1 MDTLDSLL
9 NEIESEI
16 LRAKKATFSNTDVV
30 VNRQSMLNL
39 LTRLRAAYP
48 VVVREAEQIK
58 KDRDE
63 ILSKAEAY
71 ANDTMDKAEER
82 ARQMMNETEIIKQA
96 TLDAEEMRNEAE
108 EAYRKMDYESRSLA
122 FNVLDSAEKVMRESM
137 SLINERKRKL
147 IEE

>member
-16 LRAKKATFSNTDVV
+16 LRAKKATFSNTDII
-30 VNRQSMLNL
+30 VNRQTMLNL
-39 LTRLRAAYP
+39 LTRMRASYP

-63 ILSKAEAY
+63 ILAKAEAY
-71 ANDTMDKAEER
+71 ANETMDKAEEK
-82 ARQMMNETEIIKQA
+82 AKQMISETEIIRQA
-96 TLDAEEMRNEAE
+96 TADAEAMRNEAE
-108 EAYRKMDYESRSLA
+108 EAYRKMDYDSRSLA
-122 FNVLDSAEKVMRESM
+122 FNVLDSAEKTMRESM
-137 SLINERKRKL
+137 SRLNACKRKL

>member
-16 LRAKKATFSNTDVV
+16 LRAKKATFSSTDIV
-30 VNRQSMLNL
+30 VNRQTMLNL
-39 LTRLRAAYP
+39 LTRLRASYP

-71 ANDTMDKAEER
+71 ANDTMDKAEEK
-82 ARQMMNETEIIKQA
+82 ARQMMNETEIIRQA
-96 TLDAEEMRNEAE
+96 TRDAEDMRAEAE
-108 EAYRKMDYESRSLA
+108 ESYRKMDYESRSLA
-122 FNVLDSAEKVMRESM
+122 FNILDSAEKAMRESM
-137 SLINERKRKL
+137 SIINERKRKL

>member
-16 LRAKKATFSNTDVV
+16 LRAKKATFSNTDII
-30 VNRQSMLNL
+30 VNRQTMLNL
-39 LTRLRAAYP
+39 LTRLRASYP

-63 ILSKAEAY
+63 ILAKAEAY
-71 ANDTMDKAEER
+71 ANETMDKAEEK
-82 ARQMMNETEIIKQA
+82 AKQMISETEIIRQA
-96 TLDAEEMRNEAE
+96 TADAEAMRNEAE
-108 EAYRKMDYESRSLA
+108 EAYRKMDYDSRSLA
-122 FNVLDSAEKVMRESM
+122 FNVLDSAEKTMRESM
-137 SLINERKRKL
+137 SRLNACKRKL